1 MMYQLK
7 IFHKK
12 TDAEFDA
19 IEESS
24 IKNLTRLEQNFDDI
38 SEKLSVGQTSIDEQL
53 TAFLRT
59 TNEIQKSIEKIK
71 SQICSFDKNNGVES
85 INLFGQLNDN
95 KLVNDNCNKI
105 KNLQT
110 YEQISE
116 YENNFYTLLRT

>member
-1 MMYQLK
+1 MYQLK

-53 TAFLRT
+53 TALLRT

-71 SQICSFDKNNGVES
+71 SQICSFDKNNEVES

>member
-1 MMYQLK
+1 MYQLK

-71 SQICSFDKNNGVES
+71 SQICSFDKNNEVES

>member
-53 TAFLRT
+53 TALLRT

-71 SQICSFDKNNGVES
+71 SQICSFDKNNEVEI

>member
-1 MMYQLK
+1 MYQLK

-53 TAFLRT
+53 TALLRT

-71 SQICSFDKNNGVES
+71 SQICSFDKNNEVES
-85 INLFGQLNDN
+85 INLFGQLNVN

-110 YEQISE
+110 YEQISA

>member
-1 MMYQLK
+1 MYQLK

-53 TAFLRT
+53 TALLRT

-71 SQICSFDKNNGVES
+71 SQICSFDKNNEVEI

>member
-1 MMYQLK
+1 MYQLK

>member
-1 MMYQLK
+1 MYQLK

-53 TAFLRT
+53 TALLRT

-71 SQICSFDKNNGVES
+71 SQICSFDKNNEVEI

-110 YEQISE
+110 YEQISD

>member
-53 TAFLRT
+53 TALLRT

>member
-1 MMYQLK
+1 MDSILNC
-7 IFHKK
+7 FNCNLN
-12 TDAEFDA
+12 EDA

-71 SQICSFDKNNGVES
+71 SQICSFDKNNEVES

-110 YEQISE
+110 YEQISD

>member
-1 MMYQLK
+1 MYQLK

-38 SEKLSVGQTSIDEQL
+38 SEKHSVGQTSIDEQL

-71 SQICSFDKNNGVES
+71 SQICSFDKNNEVEI

>member
-1 MMYQLK
+1 MYQLK

-71 SQICSFDKNNGVES
+71 SQICSFDKNNEVEI

-110 YEQISE
+110 YEQISD